1 MLLYWLK
8 EKRVKAEV
16 GIKTGKA
23 EGRGME
29 EDD

>member
-1 MLLYWLK
+1 MK
-8 EKRVKAEV
+8 QKPVKAGL
-16 GIKTGKA
+16 GIKTGNA